1 MSLAAENV
9 CTSKIPISAKFPD
22 ILHPNHLGD
31 LNFEPLI
38 YQWANDTYFQFYSQS
53 KTILEYK
60 PNAEKILE
68 RRSSCNVLCD
78 MGSGSFGEIMELPK
92 QLLYLRAQLGF
103 MEARE
108 ANHAEKTNIH
118 NKM

>member
-1 MSLAAENV
+1 M
-9 CTSKIPISAKFPD
+9 
-22 ILHPNHLGD
+22 
-31 LNFEPLI
+31 
-38 YQWANDTYFQFYSQS
+38 
-53 KTILEYK
+53 
-60 PNAEKILE
+60 
-68 RRSSCNVLCD
+68 CD

-118 NKM
+118 SKCNIQAIQLEIVVLFQI